1 MQVHVQ
7 FRPRRQ
13 PDRAVELAPGAKVKD
28 LLAATGQ
35 GADSTLVIRGRNPI
49 PEDEELR
56 DGEAILL
63 LSAFSGG

>member
-1 MQVHVQ
+1 MQVHVE

-13 PDRAVELAPGAKVKD
+13 PDRAVELSQGAKVKD

-35 GADSTLVIRGRNPI
+35 GVDSTLVIRGNDPI

-56 DGEAILL
+56 DGESILL

>member
-13 PDRAVELAPGAKVKD
+13 PDRAVDLPAGAKVQD

-35 GADSTLVIRGRNPI
+35 VADSTLVVRGKDPI
-49 PEDEELR
+49 PEGEDLQ
-56 DGEAILL
+56 DGESLL
-63 LSAFSGG
+63 LMSAFSGG